1 MIFVAPV
8 ADLADSAR
16 HVVALRSWRSPAQ
29 HDSILVYRR
38 DPPPG
43 APGAQAG
50 YYSIANECPHL
61 GLPLEGALALAPRPE
76 KPRSDSSSRAGGDIE
91 DLCDDDEID
100 PRKEPIVICPFHQF
114 DFGLGSGSS
123 SSGMHACTYRLEVRN
138 GGELWMEP
146 PGDLGDDY
154 RVIGIR
160 SVSERA
166 SSLPPRVGLLD
177 PDSPSRRV
185 GLLDPDPPLSH
196 TGFADLPAAPTD
208 LLSSL
213 TLSDSP
219 AVEPRTI
226 VAYCRHVLLA
236 PTPAAKV
243 TLVRR
248 LVSLFRSGTLSR
260 LADPSTDPPHPLE
273 PYRAPSVKTVASGQT
288 GRLRRGG
295 NIESR
300 IRLLHALANIE
311 LWAIDLAIDHVARF
325 HDGDEAKRLGWGF
338 VSDFLKVAEDEAK
351 CVAFSLSCVM
361 LCVSRT
367 QADPRP
373 RPPAGTSPSSRSASS
388 SLAARTARSRST
400 TVRPSLSLSLLDL
413 PSAPTL
419 TPRLASPAG
428 LWESA
433 TQTSH
438 SLLSRLAIVALVHE
452 ARGLDTNPTQIRRCR
467 AAGDE
472 ETARVLEIVHA
483 DEICVRPPAPSR
495 SLSLSLVRLVLT
507 PSPSPCST
515 SPSATATSRPSAP
528 RTAPSRS
535 TRSHSSAPRSRR
547 TSSAPCAGR
556 STRPT
561 AQRRVWTASG
571 TRG

>member
-1 MIFVAPV
+1 MINAPRPAPPMIFVAPV

-43 APGAQAG
+43 STDAHAE
-50 YYSIANECPHL
+50 YFSIANECPHL
-61 GLPLEGALALAPRPE
+61 GLPLEG
-76 KPRSDSSSRAGGDIE
+76 GDIE
-91 DLCDDDEID
+91 DLCGDDPGDDDEID
-100 PRKEPIVICPFHQF
+100 PRKGPVIICPFHNL
-114 DFGLGSGSS
+114 DFGLDTGSS
-123 SSGMHACTYRLEVRN
+123 SSGMRACTYRLEVRN

-160 SVSERA
+160 AVSER
-166 SSLPPRVGLLD
+166 
-177 PDSPSRRV
+177 
-185 GLLDPDPPLSH
+185 
-196 TGFADLPAAPTD
+196 FADLPTAPTG

-213 TLSDSP
+213 TLSSSP

-226 VAYCRHVLLA
+226 VAYCRHVLVA

-243 TLVRR
+243 ALVRR

-260 LADPSTDPPHPLE
+260 LADPATDPPHPLE
-273 PYRAPSVKTVASGQT
+273 PYRAPTVKTVASGQT
-288 GRLRRGG
+288 RSLGRGG
-295 NIESR
+295 NVESR

-311 LWAIDLAIDHVARF
+311 LWATDLAVDHVARF
-325 HDGDEAKRLGWGF
+325 YDWRVASLDGQEGKRVGWGF

-351 CVAFSLSCVM
+351 HFTILSERLEQLGCTYGSLSVHN
-361 LCVSRT
+361 
-367 QADPRP
+367 
-373 RPPAGTSPSSRSASS
+373 
-388 SLAARTARSRST
+388 
-400 TVRPSLSLSLLDL
+400 
-413 PSAPTL
+413 
-419 TPRLASPAG
+419 G

-472 ETARVLEIVHA
+472 QTARVLEIVHA
-483 DEICVRPPAPSR
+483 DEICHVAFGHRHFTALCASQLPVPLDPPTQFRKEVQAHFFGAVRGPFNEVDRKRAGLDGAWYEG
-495 SLSLSLVRLVLT
+495 LSGRGSVVRKEVEGEGVKE
-507 PSPSPCST
+507 
-515 SPSATATSRPSAP
+515 A
-528 RTAPSRS
+528 
-535 TRSHSSAPRSRR
+535 
-547 TSSAPCAGR
+547 
-556 STRPT
+556 
-561 AQRRVWTASG
+561 
-571 TRG
+571 